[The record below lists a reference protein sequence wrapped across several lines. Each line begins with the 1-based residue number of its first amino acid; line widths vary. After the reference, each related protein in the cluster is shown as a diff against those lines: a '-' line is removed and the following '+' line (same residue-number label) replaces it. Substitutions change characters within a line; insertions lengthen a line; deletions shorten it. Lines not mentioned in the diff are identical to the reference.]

1 MLFLKRLLKRTLLN
15 KRFLKNTSLSLVILI
30 ALSNAGFYVAE
41 TMTGKPIFANTLKV
55 LGFCPSP
62 KITLSAQEPSTTD
75 KDKADE
81 DKADKDNTDEPV
93 LETTCTA
100 PINLY
105 SLPGDLIPAKD
116 NFFSLGSEKLRW
128 KELQLGPG
136 TLFIED
142 TTTGLQAGISVNG
155 GALLID
161 GADSLRI
168 GNLRLTKSGL
178 ESIIT
183 GQDITIG
190 NLNDRGLLAV
200 ANGIRFPDGTVQS
213 SAIIQGLKGETGAT
227 GPAGPQ
233 GAQGAQGP
241 AGAQGAAGPQGLI
254 GSSGGSG
261 GTGPAGAQ
269 GIQGIPGTMS
279 SYYGNF
285 YSTLTQTNVGEAQT
299 PDVANAMTFNSPP
312 DGVGVTIVSNSRITV
327 ANAGTY
333 NLQFSAQVE
342 KTNNGNDSIDI
353 WLAKNGT
360 NVAWS
365 STRTWLYGNNAKH
378 VSAWNFVITL
388 AANDYLELMWS
399 SANAAVQLTAE
410 GAATAPVRPE
420 IPSVIATLTFVK
432 S

>member
-1 MLFLKRLLKRTLLN
+1 MLLKRLLKRTLLN
-15 KRFLKNTSLSLVILI
+15 RKFLKNTSLSLVVFV
-30 ALSNAGFYVAE
+30 ALANAGFYFAE
-41 TMTGKPIFANTLKV
+41 TITGRPIFANTLKV
-55 LGFCPSP
+55 LGFCPAP
-62 KITLSAQEPSTTD
+62 KITISEPIS
-75 KDKADE
+75 
-81 DKADKDNTDEPV
+81 PV
-93 LETTCTA
+93 TAEGEKVEEEKPEVQTTCTA

-116 NFFSLGSEKLRW
+116 NLFTLGSESRRW
-128 KELQLGPG
+128 KGLQLGPG
-136 TLFIED
+136 TLYIED
-142 TTTGLQAGISVNG
+142 LTTGLQAGISVSG
-155 GALLID
+155 GALLVD

-168 GNLRLTKSGL
+168 GNLRITKTGI
-178 ESIIT
+178 ESIIS

-190 NLNDRGLLAV
+190 NLNDKGLLSV

-213 SAIIQGLKGETGAT
+213 SAILQGIKGDTGPAGPQGVPGPAGPQGAT

-233 GAQGAQGP
+233 GAAGTSGAAGGAGGVGAQGP
-241 AGAQGAAGPQGLI
+241 
-254 GSSGGSG
+254 
-261 GTGPAGAQ
+261 Q
-269 GIQGIPGTMS
+269 GIQGIAGTMS
-279 SYYGNF
+279 AYYGNF
-285 YSTLTQTNVGEAQT
+285 YSTQTQTNIGEAQT
-299 PDVANAMTFNSPP
+299 PDVANAMTFNSPA

-399 SANAAVQLTAE
+399 SANAAVQITAE
-410 GAATAPVRPE
+410 AAATAPVRPE
-420 IPSVIATLTFVK
+420 IPSAMASLTQVK

>member
-1 MLFLKRLLKRTLLN
+1 M
-15 KRFLKNTSLSLVILI
+15 VILI
-30 ALSNAGFYVAE
+30 ALANAGFYVAE

-105 SLPGDLIPAKD
+105 SLPGDLIPSKD
-116 NFFSLGSEKLRW
+116 NLFSLGSEKLRW

-168 GNLRLTKSGL
+168 GNLRLTKTGI
-178 ESIIT
+178 ESIVT

-241 AGAQGAAGPQGLI
+241 AGAQGAAGPQGLA
-254 GSSGGSG
+254 GSAGGSG

-299 PDVANAMTFNSPP
+299 PDIANAMTFNSPP

-399 SANAAVQLTAE
+399 SANPAVQLTAE

>member
-1 MLFLKRLLKRTLLN
+1 M
-15 KRFLKNTSLSLVILI
+15 VILI
-30 ALSNAGFYVAE
+30 ALANAGFYVAE

-105 SLPGDLIPAKD
+105 SLPGDLIPSKD
-116 NFFSLGSEKLRW
+116 NLFSLGSEKLRW

-168 GNLRLTKSGL
+168 GNLRLTKTGI

-241 AGAQGAAGPQGLI
+241 AGAQGAAGPQGLA
-254 GSSGGSG
+254 GSAGGSG

-399 SANAAVQLTAE
+399 SANPAVQLTAE

>member
-1 MLFLKRLLKRTLLN
+1 M
-15 KRFLKNTSLSLVILI
+15 VILI
-30 ALSNAGFYVAE
+30 ALANAGFYVAE

-105 SLPGDLIPAKD
+105 SLPGDLIPSKD
-116 NFFSLGSEKLRW
+116 NLFSLGSEKLRW

-241 AGAQGAAGPQGLI
+241 AGAQGAAGPQGLA
-254 GSSGGSG
+254 GSAGGSG

-399 SANAAVQLTAE
+399 SANPAVQLTAE

>member
-1 MLFLKRLLKRTLLN
+1 M
-15 KRFLKNTSLSLVILI
+15 VILI

-105 SLPGDLIPAKD
+105 SLPGDLIPSKD
-116 NFFSLGSEKLRW
+116 NLFSLGSEKLRW

-168 GNLRLTKSGL
+168 GNLRLTKTGI

-190 NLNDRGLLAV
+190 NLNDRGLLSV

-241 AGAQGAAGPQGLI
+241 AGAQGAAGPQGLA
-254 GSSGGSG
+254 GSAGGSG

-399 SANAAVQLTAE
+399 SANPAVQLTAE

>member
-1 MLFLKRLLKRTLLN
+1 M
-15 KRFLKNTSLSLVILI
+15 VILI
-30 ALSNAGFYVAE
+30 ALANAGFYVAE

-62 KITLSAQEPSTTD
+62 KITLSAQEPSTSD

-81 DKADKDNTDEPV
+81 DKADKDNADEPV

-116 NFFSLGSEKLRW
+116 NFFSLGTDKMRW
-128 KELQLGPG
+128 KSLQLGPG

-142 TTTGLQAGISVNG
+142 IKTGIQAGISVDG
-155 GALLID
+155 GSLLVD

-168 GNLRLTKSGL
+168 GNLRLTKTGI

-227 GPAGPQ
+227 GPAGAQ
-233 GAQGAQGP
+233 GAQGSQGP
-241 AGAQGAAGPQGLI
+241 AGAQGPAGPQGLA
-254 GSSGGSG
+254 GSAGGSG

-269 GIQGIPGTMS
+269 GVQGIPGTMS

-342 KTNNGNDSIDI
+342 KTNNGNDSVDI

-388 AANDYLELMWS
+388 AVNDYLQLMWS
-399 SANAAVQLTAE
+399 SANAEVQITAE

-420 IPSVIATLTFVK
+420 IPSVIATLTLVK

>member
-1 MLFLKRLLKRTLLN
+1 M
-15 KRFLKNTSLSLVILI
+15 VILI
-30 ALSNAGFYVAE
+30 ALANAGFYVAE

-105 SLPGDLIPAKD
+105 SLPGDLIPSKD

-168 GNLRLTKSGL
+168 GNLRLTKTGI

-241 AGAQGAAGPQGLI
+241 AGAQGAAGPQGLA
-254 GSSGGSG
+254 GSAGGSG

-269 GIQGIPGTMS
+269 GVQGIPGTMS

>member
-30 ALSNAGFYVAE
+30 ALANAGFYVAE

-75 KDKADE
+75 KSKADE
-81 DKADKDNTDEPV
+81 DKEQEPV

-105 SLPGDLIPAKD
+105 ALPGDLIPAKD
-116 NFFSLGSEKLRW
+116 NMFSLGSNKMRW
-128 KELQLGPG
+128 KSLQLGPG

-142 TTTGLQAGISVNG
+142 IKTGIQAGISVDG
-155 GALLID
+155 GSLLVD

-168 GNLRLTKSGL
+168 GNLRLTKTGI

-227 GPAGPQ
+227 GPAGAQ
-233 GAQGAQGP
+233 GAQGLQGP
-241 AGAQGAAGPQGLI
+241 AGAQGSAGPQGLV
-254 GSSGGSG
+254 GSAGGSG
-261 GTGPAGAQ
+261 ATGPAGAQ
-269 GIQGIPGTMS
+269 GVQGIPGTMS

-285 YSTLTQTNVGEAQT
+285 YSTLTQTNVGVAQT

-388 AANDYLELMWS
+388 AADDYLQLMWS

-410 GAATAPVRPE
+410 GAATAPVRPD
-420 IPSVIATLTFVK
+420 IPSVIATLTLVK

>member
-30 ALSNAGFYVAE
+30 ALANAGFYVAE

-105 SLPGDLIPAKD
+105 SLPGDLIPSKD
-116 NFFSLGSEKLRW
+116 NLFSLGSEKLRW

-168 GNLRLTKSGL
+168 GNLRLTKTGI

-241 AGAQGAAGPQGLI
+241 AGAQGAAGPQGLA
-254 GSSGGSG
+254 GSAGGSG

>member
-1 MLFLKRLLKRTLLN
+1 M
-15 KRFLKNTSLSLVILI
+15 VILI
-30 ALSNAGFYVAE
+30 ALANAGFYVAE

-105 SLPGDLIPAKD
+105 SLPGDLIPSKD
-116 NFFSLGSEKLRW
+116 NLFSLGSEKLRW

-168 GNLRLTKSGL
+168 GNLRLTKTGI
-178 ESIIT
+178 ESIVT

-241 AGAQGAAGPQGLI
+241 AGAQGAAGPQGLA
-254 GSSGGSG
+254 GSAGGSG

-269 GIQGIPGTMS
+269 GVQGIPGTMS

-399 SANAAVQLTAE
+399 SANPAVQLTAE

>member
-1 MLFLKRLLKRTLLN
+1 M
-15 KRFLKNTSLSLVILI
+15 VILI
-30 ALSNAGFYVAE
+30 ALANAGFYVAE

-105 SLPGDLIPAKD
+105 SLPGDLIPSKD
-116 NFFSLGSEKLRW
+116 NLFSLGSEKLRW

-168 GNLRLTKSGL
+168 GNLRLTKTGI
-178 ESIIT
+178 ESIVT

-241 AGAQGAAGPQGLI
+241 AGAQGAAGPQGLA
-254 GSSGGSG
+254 GSAGGSG

-299 PDVANAMTFNSPP
+299 PDIANAMTFNSPP

-388 AANDYLELMWS
+388 AADDYLQLMWS

-410 GAATAPVRPE
+410 SAATAPVRPE
-420 IPSVIATLTFVK
+420 IPSAIATLTFVK

>member
-1 MLFLKRLLKRTLLN
+1 M
-15 KRFLKNTSLSLVILI
+15 VILI

-105 SLPGDLIPAKD
+105 SLPGDLIPSKD
-116 NFFSLGSEKLRW
+116 NLFSLGSEKLRW

-241 AGAQGAAGPQGLI
+241 AGAQGAAGPQGLA
-254 GSSGGSG
+254 GSAGGSG

-399 SANAAVQLTAE
+399 SANPAVQLTAE

>member
-1 MLFLKRLLKRTLLN
+1 M
-15 KRFLKNTSLSLVILI
+15 VILI
-30 ALSNAGFYVAE
+30 ALANAGFYVAE

-168 GNLRLTKSGL
+168 GNLRLTKTGI

-241 AGAQGAAGPQGLI
+241 AGAQGAAGPQGLA
-254 GSSGGSG
+254 GSAGGSG

-399 SANAAVQLTAE
+399 SANPAVQLTAE

>member
-1 MLFLKRLLKRTLLN
+1 M
-15 KRFLKNTSLSLVILI
+15 VILI
-30 ALSNAGFYVAE
+30 ALANAGFYVAE

-105 SLPGDLIPAKD
+105 SLPGDLIPSKD
-116 NFFSLGSEKLRW
+116 NLFSLGSEKLRW

-168 GNLRLTKSGL
+168 GNLRLTKTGI

-190 NLNDRGLLAV
+190 NLNDRGLLSV

-241 AGAQGAAGPQGLI
+241 AGAQGAAGPQGLA
-254 GSSGGSG
+254 GSAGGSG

-399 SANAAVQLTAE
+399 SANPAVQLTAE

-420 IPSVIATLTFVK
+420 IPSAIATLTFVK

>member
-1 MLFLKRLLKRTLLN
+1 MLLKRLLKRTLLN
-15 KRFLKNTSLSLVILI
+15 RKFLKNTSLSLVVFV
-30 ALSNAGFYVAE
+30 ALANAGFYFAE
-41 TMTGKPIFANTLKV
+41 TITGRPIFANTLKV
-55 LGFCPSP
+55 LGFCPAP
-62 KITLSAQEPSTTD
+62 KITISEPIS
-75 KDKADE
+75 
-81 DKADKDNTDEPV
+81 PV
-93 LETTCTA
+93 AAEGEKVEEEKPEVQTTCTA

-116 NFFSLGSEKLRW
+116 NLFTLGSETRRW
-128 KELQLGPG
+128 KGLQLGPG
-136 TLFIED
+136 TLYIED
-142 TTTGLQAGISVNG
+142 ITTGLQAGISVNG
-155 GALLID
+155 GALLVD

-168 GNLRLTKSGL
+168 GNLRLTKTGI
-178 ESIIT
+178 ESIIS

-190 NLNDRGLLAV
+190 NLNDRGLLSV
-200 ANGIRFPDGTVQS
+200 ANGIRYPDGTVQS
-213 SAIIQGLKGETGAT
+213 SAILQGIKGDT

-233 GAQGAQGP
+233 GVPGP
-241 AGAQGAAGPQGLI
+241 AGPQGVPGPAGPQGLA
-254 GSSGGSG
+254 GSAGGTGGSG
-261 GTGPAGAQ
+261 ATGPQ

-279 SYYGNF
+279 AYYGNF
-285 YSTLTQTNVGEAQT
+285 YSTQTQTNVGEAQT
-299 PDVANAMTFNSPP
+299 PDVANAMTFNSPA

-399 SANAAVQLTAE
+399 SANAAVQLSVEA
-410 GAATAPVRPE
+410 AATAPVRPE
-420 IPSVIATLTFVK
+420 IPSVIASLTQVK

>member
-1 MLFLKRLLKRTLLN
+1 M
-15 KRFLKNTSLSLVILI
+15 VILI

-128 KELQLGPG
+128 KSLQLGPG

-142 TTTGLQAGISVNG
+142 IKTGKQAGISVDG
-155 GALLID
+155 GSLLID

-168 GNLRLTKSGL
+168 GNLRLTKTGI

-241 AGAQGAAGPQGLI
+241 AGAQGAAGPQGLA
-254 GSSGGSG
+254 GSAGGSG

-399 SANAAVQLTAE
+399 SANPAVQLTAE